1 MCRSGFFH
9 FSPVQAPALPSCQ
22 PVPTARASLALALA
36 LALARSPQPVSV
48 NARPDM

>member
-36 LALARSPQPVSV
+36 RSPQPVSV